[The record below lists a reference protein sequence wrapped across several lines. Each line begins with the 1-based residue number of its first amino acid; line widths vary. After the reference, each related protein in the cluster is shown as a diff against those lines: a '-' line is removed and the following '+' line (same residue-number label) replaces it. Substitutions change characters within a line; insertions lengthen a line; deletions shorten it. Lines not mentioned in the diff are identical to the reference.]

1 MGLLDTIYHIS
12 VVGCRSIILS
22 VLMALGKSALITP
35 PPIRSAL
42 VLSLRRFLEGCLFAT
57 VTRSLLGLNLLALAC
72 SILVILRS
80 SALAEAGIVNPSET
94 GPEEWTQWR
103 GPNRNGKIEAGDWP
117 SSLGEETLKMQWS
130 NVLAEGYASPVLT
143 EDRVFSVE
151 TRNKSEE
158 VVRAFDRANGNQI
171 WEYLLPGAMK
181 VPFFAAKNGS
191 WARSTP
197 ATDGTRLFVLSMLD
211 VLTCLD
217 VSTGREIWQVDFKER
232 EGIGVPSFGG
242 VSSPLIDGDS
252 LIVQGGSAVAKLN
265 GVNSENVWRVLED
278 RRGMFGGA
286 FSSPVIARLHGVRQ
300 LVVQTRSTLG
310 GINLESGDI
319 LWSTPVEASRGMNIL
334 TPAVVGN
341 RIFTATYGG
350 GSFCYEVREEPE
362 GFSVELIWQKKEIEG
377 YMSSPV
383 IVGNHIFHH
392 GRDKRLRCMSIETGE
407 SLWVSDR
414 VFGQY
419 WSMVANGS
427 RVLALDQTGEL
438 FLFEASPLSF
448 EIIDERTISDEPTW
462 AHLAISGAQLFVRS
476 LKGLTAYLWLD

>member
-1 MGLLDTIYHIS
+1 MNGSTGYHLSHFSGRLPFHYFICPCGFRK
-12 VVGCRSIILS
+12 VGTHYSS
-22 VLMALGKSALITP
+22 SNSKP
-35 PPIRSAL
+35 AL
-42 VLSLRRFLEGCLFAT
+42 VLSLRRFLEGGLFAT

-72 SILVILRS
+72 SIPVILPS

-143 EDRVFSVE
+143 EERVFSVE

-158 VVRAFDRANGNQI
+158 VVRAFDRASGNQI
-171 WEYLLPGAMK
+171 WEYVLPGAMK

-252 LIVQGGSAVAKLN
+252 LIVQGGPR
-265 GVNSENVWRVLED
+265 WR
-278 RRGMFGGA
+278 
-286 FSSPVIARLHGVRQ
+286 S
-300 LVVQTRSTLG
+300 
-310 GINLESGDI
+310 
-319 LWSTPVEASRGMNIL
+319 
-334 TPAVVGN
+334 
-341 RIFTATYGG
+341 
-350 GSFCYEVREEPE
+350 
-362 GFSVELIWQKKEIEG
+362 
-377 YMSSPV
+377 
-383 IVGNHIFHH
+383 
-392 GRDKRLRCMSIETGE
+392 
-407 SLWVSDR
+407 
-414 VFGQY
+414 
-419 WSMVANGS
+419 
-427 RVLALDQTGEL
+427 
-438 FLFEASPLSF
+438 
-448 EIIDERTISDEPTW
+448 
-462 AHLAISGAQLFVRS
+462 
-476 LKGLTAYLWLD
+476 

>member
-1 MGLLDTIYHIS
+1 MHVGITALLT
-12 VVGCRSIILS
+12 LS
-22 VLMALGKSALITP
+22 S
-35 PPIRSAL
+35 RRREL
-42 VLSLRRFLEGCLFAT
+42 VLSSCRVSGRASFTIA
-57 VTRSLLGLNLLALAC
+57 TRSLLGLGLLAFAC
-72 SILVILRS
+72 STSVILPT
-80 SALAEAGIVNPSET
+80 SALAEAGITNLGET
-94 GPEEWTQWR
+94 ELGEWTQWR

-117 SSLGEETLKMQWS
+117 SSLGEETLKKQWS

-143 EDRVFSVE
+143 EERVFSVE

-158 VVRAFDRANGNQI
+158 VVRAFDRDSGDQI
-171 WEYLLPGAMK
+171 WEYVLPGAMK

-211 VLTCLD
+211 VLTCLE

-252 LIVQGGSAVAKLN
+252 IIVQGGSAVAKLN
-265 GVNSENVWRVLED
+265 GGNSENIWRVLED

-286 FSSPVIARLHGVRQ
+286 FSSPVITHLHGLRQ

-310 GINLESGDI
+310 GINLGNGDI

-350 GSFCYEVREEPE
+350 GSFCYEVLENSE
-362 GFSVELIWQKKEIEG
+362 GFSVELIWQKKKIEG

-383 IVGNHIFHH
+383 IVGNHIYHH

-427 RVLALDQTGEL
+427 RVLALDQSGEL

-448 EIIDERTISDEPTW
+448 EMIDERKISDEATW
-462 AHLAISGAQLFVRS
+462 AHLAISGNQLFVRS
-476 LKGLTAYLWLD
+476 LKGLAAYHWLDN

>member
-1 MGLLDTIYHIS
+1 MAGSRFTILKIRMRSRKSVPLTLSLLRIEI
-12 VVGCRSIILS
+12 V
-22 VLMALGKSALITP
+22 P
-35 PPIRSAL
+35 
-42 VLSLRRFLEGCLFAT
+42 SLRRLWERGPLAI
-57 VTRSLLGLNLLALAC
+57 VSRRLLGLKLLASAC
-72 SILVILRS
+72 LIPILLPTS
-80 SALAEAGIVNPSET
+80 TLAEAGIANPVET
-94 GPEEWTQWR
+94 ELAEWAQWR
-103 GPNRNGKIEAGDWP
+103 GPSRNGKIEGGNWP

-143 EDRVFSVE
+143 QDRVFSVE
-151 TRNKSEE
+151 TRSKSEE
-158 VVRAFDRANGNQI
+158 VVRAFDRASGDQI
-171 WEYLLPGAMK
+171 WEYALPGAMK

-211 VLTCLD
+211 VLTCLE
-217 VSTGREIWQVDFKER
+217 VSTGRVIWQVDFKTR

-265 GVNSENVWRVLED
+265 GANSKNVWRVLED

-341 RIFTATYGG
+341 RIFTASYGG
-350 GSFCYEVREEPE
+350 GSFCYEVREDPE
-362 GFSVELIWQKKEIEG
+362 GFSVELKWQKKKIEG

-383 IVGNHIFHH
+383 IVGNNIYHH

-438 FLFEASPLSF
+438 ILFEASPLSL

-462 AHLAISGAQLFVRS
+462 AHLAISGDQLFVRS
-476 LKGLTAYLWLD
+476 LKGLTAYQWLDN